1 MKKKAT
7 KGILLVQLGTPNSP
21 STKDVRKYLTE
32 FLMDGRVIDIP
43 YFNRTLLVKGIIA
56 PTRAPKSAKV
66 YETIWDKETGS
77 PLMYYSLLQKEALQ
91 EKLGEDYH
99 VELAM
104 RYQNPSIESALANME
119 GMLLDSIRVIP
130 LFPQYASATSG
141 SVIDRVMELIRKWQ
155 YFPEISFVNSFCEDE
170 LMTEVFAE
178 HALRHNLEEY
188 DHYLFS
194 YHGLP
199 VRQLGKVDPTRQL
212 KCPENG
218 CEQCKIE
225 TNSFCYVSQC
235 YATTRAIVKKLNLK
249 EGSYSICFQSRLGK
263 EPWIQPYTS
272 STLEHLAEE
281 GKKKLLVFSP
291 AFVADCIETLD
302 EIMVEYADEFKA
314 MGGEKVQLVE
324 SLNDDPKW
332 IEALRRLAVNAKN

>member
-7 KGILLVQLGTPNSP
+7 KGILLVQLGTPDSP

-43 YFNRTLLVKGIIA
+43 YLNRTLLVKGIIA

-66 YETIWDKETGS
+66 YESIWDKETGS
-77 PLMYYSLLQKEALQ
+77 PLMYYSKLQKDALQ
-91 EKLGEDYH
+91 EALGEDYH

-104 RYQNPSIESALANME
+104 RYQNPSIELALSKME

-130 LFPQYASATSG
+130 MFPQYASATSG
-141 SVIDRVMELIRKWQ
+141 SIIDRVMELIRKWQ
-155 YFPEISFVNSFCEDE
+155 YFPALSFVNSFCEDE
-170 LMTEVFAE
+170 LLIEVIAD
-178 HALRHNLEEY
+178 HAQQHDLEEY

-199 VRQLGKVDPTRQL
+199 VRQLGKIDPTGQL

-218 CEQCKIE
+218 CEQCKVQ
-225 TNSFCYVSQC
+225 TNSYCYVSQC
-235 YATTRAIVKKLNLK
+235 YATSRAIVKKLNLP
-249 EGSYSICFQSRLGK
+249 EGSYSTCFQSRLGK

-272 STLEHLAEE
+272 VALKELAES

-291 AFVADCIETLD
+291 AFVADCIETID
-302 EIMVEYADEFKA
+302 EIAVEYAAEFKEL
-314 MGGEKVQLVE
+314 GGEKVQLVE
-324 SLNDDPKW
+324 SLNNDPKW
-332 IEALRRLAVNAKN
+332 IESLRRLAVDAKN